1 MRQPQDQNHKIGI
14 EADRLMLR
22 ALALCPI
29 AHLPAYCADVAV
41 ACRVGQMLS
50 AHVTR
55 LPWSS
60 YMQFS
65 LETALSEP

>member
-1 MRQPQDQNHKIGI
+1 MRQPQVKKYKIGI
-14 EADRLMLR
+14 EAERLMLR
-22 ALALCPI
+22 ALSLCPI
-29 AHLPAYCADVAV
+29 THLPAYCADVAV

-55 LPWSS
+55 LPWTT

-65 LETALSEP
+65 LRTVLSKP

>member
-1 MRQPQDQNHKIGI
+1 MRQPQGENYKIGI
-14 EADRLMLR
+14 EAERLMLR

-60 YMQFS
+60 YTQFS
-65 LETALSEP
+65 METALRKP